1 MPPGFF
7 SRAGSLERSAAW
19 ELPWPSSFDPGGGPT
34 IAHTLEVSK
43 RSEDVRLVRAAAAAD
58 LAAVEAALAAANI
71 NAHVRLPSFLRAT
84 TALHAASAA
93 GAVDVARRLLEA
105 RADVSG
111 RHGQLR
117 ALTPLHDAGNAELAG
132 LLLEARAAPWAAD
145 PREPDPAWY
154 HEQRGRASVAAL
166 IRQQRASLEA
176 PTSSSPVTTAARQL
190 PALPLSS
197 AELQALR
204 AAFSAKGASLV
215 AREGAVDV
223 ECSICMLEM
232 APEDDVL
239 CLPCWQTASPSEESP
254 TAGAEGSPS
263 RRSHSFHA
271 KCLDRWLL
279 TKAGACPICR
289 CNVRQL
295 ARASVAPSP
304 KSAPQPRPPRLPRNA
319 RPGARGARSA
329 RASRSAESQR
339 ALQEMLPVIGG
350 RALLVSRSA
359 QLLQ

>member
-1 MPPGFF
+1 MGRRP
-7 SRAGSLERSAAW
+7 SRAGS
-19 ELPWPSSFDPGGGPT
+19 
-34 IAHTLEVSK
+34 
-43 RSEDVRLVRAAAAAD
+43 RLVPRTTWSCFCSCSYQAAAGFFGGSHQQ
-58 LAAVEAALAAANI
+58 LTRHNCGK
-71 NAHVRLPSFLRAT
+71 
-84 TALHAASAA
+84 AASSTATFFRRAPSTA
-93 GAVDVARRLLEA
+93 GRLLGE
-105 RADVSG
+105 G
-111 RHGQLR
+111 RFL
-117 ALTPLHDAGNAELAG
+117 
-132 LLLEARAAPWAAD
+132 
-145 PREPDPAWY
+145 
-154 HEQRGRASVAAL
+154 GR
-166 IRQQRASLEA
+166 
-176 PTSSSPVTTAARQL
+176 
-190 PALPLSS
+190 
-197 AELQALR
+197 
-204 AAFSAKGASLV
+204 KG
-215 AREGAVDV
+215 RCCG
-223 ECSICMLEM
+223 CREM